1 MSEQLSLFNEG
12 EMNSMKEIKD
22 PEWCYQFFDNEPV
35 VIGFSKDASNAGN
48 LIIEL
53 KPNEEDILVFKQN
66 GMEFKIFAR
75 EISEESKK
83 IREQQNQQQNAG
95 ENQEAAQ

>member
-1 MSEQLSLFNEG
+1 MAEQLNLFPEG
-12 EMNSMKEIKD
+12 EMNAMKEIKD

-35 VIGFSKDASNAGN
+35 IIGFSKDGSNSGN

-53 KPNEEDILVFKQN
+53 KPTEEDILVFKQN

-83 IREQQNQQQNAG
+83 IREQQIQQNAS
-95 ENQEAAQ
+95 ENKETAQ